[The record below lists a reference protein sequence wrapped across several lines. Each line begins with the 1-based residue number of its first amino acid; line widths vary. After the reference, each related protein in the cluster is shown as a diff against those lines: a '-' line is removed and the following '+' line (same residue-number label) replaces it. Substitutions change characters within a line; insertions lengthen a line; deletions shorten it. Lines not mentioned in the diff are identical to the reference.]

1 MTVLLS
7 LLFTLMLVAY
17 TGLRYAEIETKRL
30 VEIVVVNEVE
40 KNMTAV
46 LDKANEFIPFEYE
59 EQLQSMIEDIQ
70 VDENLDVFVEKYAGV
85 FVEDVLK
92 GSSSGK
98 INFNAEAQKITDVYL
113 DDFASLTS
121 GVVRPEVQKEILKD
135 VLSKVDFNDQYNRVI
150 QKVSPKISP
159 NQKDILQKSTWF
171 LENYPM
177 MKKIL
182 LFGMFVTALF
192 ALALNLGLPS
202 MFGVVGLFA
211 GFSAIAHQ
219 AAYWVFSIWGNQIL
233 RPYKITLE
241 PHVFK
246 HVGRYA
252 VGIFVMSMLL
262 RLGSKKM
269 IEKKEVSNERS
280 YSL

>member
-1 MTVLLS
+1 M
-7 LLFTLMLVAY
+7 
-17 TGLRYAEIETKRL
+17 
-30 VEIVVVNEVE
+30 
-40 KNMTAV
+40 
-46 LDKANEFIPFEYE
+46 
-59 EQLQSMIEDIQ
+59 
-70 VDENLDVFVEKYAGV
+70 
-85 FVEDVLK
+85 
-92 GSSSGK
+92 
-98 INFNAEAQKITDVYL
+98 YL

-182 LFGMFVTALF
+182 LWGMFVTALL

-202 MFGVVGLFA
+202 MFGVVGLLA

-219 AAYWVFSIWGNQIL
+219 AAYWVFRFGVIKF

-252 VGIFVMSMLL
+252 VGIFVISMLL
-262 RLGSKKM
+262 RFGSKNDRKRRRFRM
-269 IEKKEVSNERS
+269 KEVTRVGQFIWILKTAFR
-280 YSL
+280 YIK